1 MTKVRERVRHELTRE
16 ILAAAR
22 QQLATVGPVALS
34 LRAVARDVGMAS
46 SAVYRYFPSRDELL
60 TALIVEAYD
69 DLGATVERAEAA
81 VPRAEHARRWQ
92 TVCRGVRGWGLARRH
107 DFALVYG
114 TPVPGYAAPRRT
126 VPAAT
131 RVPMLLITL
140 IRDLVADEPDRRD
153 RPDRSDRPDRPD
165 RRDRRDRSDRPAPT
179 VPPAAYA
186 ELLDAMGPEIPA
198 DRAVLGL
205 MAWTW
210 LIGRVG
216 FELHGHLVGVV
227 DPAAADAAFDWEAAQ
242 TLTRL
247 VAGG

>member
-1 MTKVRERVRHELTRE
+1 MTTVRERVRQELTGE

-22 QQLATVGPVALS
+22 RQLATVGPVALS
-34 LRAVARDVGMAS
+34 LRAVAREVGMAS

-69 DLGATVERAEAA
+69 DFGASVERVEAA
-81 VPRAEHARRWQ
+81 VPRGEHERRWDAI
-92 TVCRGVRGWGLARRH
+92 CGGARDWGLAHPH

-114 TPVPGYAAPRRT
+114 TPVPGYAAPRLT

-131 RVPMLLITL
+131 RVPMLLIGL
-140 IRDLVADEPDRRD
+140 LLDLAPASLPPAGPPAVAG
-153 RPDRSDRPDRPD
+153 
-165 RRDRRDRSDRPAPT
+165 PAPA
-179 VPPAAYA
+179 VGPPAVGPPAAYA
-186 ELLDAMGPEIPA
+186 DLLASMGPQIPP

-210 LIGRVG
+210 LIGRIG

-227 DPAAADAAFDWEAAQ
+227 DPAAADAAFTWEATQ
-242 TLTRL
+242 TRVRL
-247 VAGG
+247 VG

>member
-1 MTKVRERVRHELTRE
+1 MTSVRERVRQEVTRE

-22 QQLATVGPVALS
+22 HQLATVGPVALS

-69 DLGATVERAEAA
+69 DLGETVERAEAA

-92 TVCRGVRGWGLARRH
+92 AVCRVTREWGLGH
-107 DFALVYG
+107 PHEFALVYG
-114 TPVPGYAAPRRT
+114 TPVPGYVAPERT
-126 VPAAT
+126 VAAAT
-131 RVPMLLITL
+131 RVPQLLIAL
-140 IRDLVADEPDRRD
+140 IRDVLAG
-153 RPDRSDRPDRPD
+153 
-165 RRDRRDRSDRPAPT
+165 PAPPGSAPAD
-179 VPPAAYA
+179 PPAAYG
-186 ELLDAMGPEIPA
+186 ELLVTMGPEVPA
-198 DRAVLGL
+198 DRAVLGM

-227 DPAAADAAFDWEAAQ
+227 DPAAADAAFAWEADAVR
-242 TLTRL
+242 TTFAL
-247 VAGG
+247 A